1 MSISTQSAA
10 LILTIPFIGTTLGSA
25 CVFLMKGELSRRLE
39 HFLLGFASGVMTA
52 AAVWS
57 LLLPSIDQSAAE
69 GMGKL
74 AAIPAAIGVA
84 AGMLALLGLDNLI
97 PHLHLNSESPEGV
110 HSELSRKAMLC
121 LAVTIHNIPEGMAPG
136 ILIAGLMT
144 GSDGMT
150 IGAALTLAIGLAIQN
165 FPEGAVIS
173 MPLAGGGTGKL
184 RAFVLG
190 TLSGAVEPLAGI
202 LTVFFAASFV
212 SMMPLFLS
220 FAAGA
225 MLYVVIEELIPEAS
239 GNDGSDFGTTGF
251 GFGFVLMM
259 ILDKVFG

>member
-121 LAVTIHNIPEGMAPG
+121 PITRPR
-136 ILIAGLMT
+136 
-144 GSDGMT
+144 S
-150 IGAALTLAIGLAIQN
+150 
-165 FPEGAVIS
+165 
-173 MPLAGGGTGKL
+173 
-184 RAFVLG
+184 
-190 TLSGAVEPLAGI
+190 
-202 LTVFFAASFV
+202 
-212 SMMPLFLS
+212 
-220 FAAGA
+220 
-225 MLYVVIEELIPEAS
+225 
-239 GNDGSDFGTTGF
+239 
-251 GFGFVLMM
+251 
-259 ILDKVFG
+259 

>member
-39 HFLLGFASGVMTA
+39 HFAGVCLGSDDGRCGLVASSPVYRSVSRRGHGEA
-52 AAVWS
+52 CRHS
-57 LLLPSIDQSAAE
+57 
-69 GMGKL
+69 GGNR
-74 AAIPAAIGVA
+74 VA

-190 TLSGAVEPLAGI
+190 TLSGSVEPLAGI

-225 MLYVVIEELIPEAS
+225 MLYVVVEELIPEAS

-251 GFGFVLMM
+251 GFGFILMM